1 MRPGEDGR
9 NAGASVGIQ
18 LRMPAIVLVL
28 AAVLLGQP
36 AVAQPVDVARLGP
49 QPGTA
54 VPAFSAP
61 DQDGR
66 VHTLA
71 SILGSNG
78 ALLVFSRS
86 ADW

>member
-1 MRPGEDGR
+1 
-9 NAGASVGIQ
+9 
-18 LRMPAIVLVL
+18 MPAILLVL
-28 AAVLLGQP
+28 AALLLSQP
-36 AVAQPVDVARLGP
+36 AAAQPQPAAARPVDVSVLGP
-49 QPGTA
+49 QPGSV

-66 VHTLA
+66 VQTLA
-71 SILGSNG
+71 SILGPNG